1 MSKLFGHKNEDVTSP
16 SEETIVEPTSEAA
29 PGVVHAN
36 IEEMDADT
44 RELYR
49 DARSAA
55 VEAKADS
62 GDKRNRFVT
71 MRSPFVLGFTI
82 TLGVLVAILVGDM
95 FGQLSTIIMYVVAA
109 LFIALSLDPVVRK
122 FEKRGMKRPV
132 GIAVVFLGFIAIIAT
147 ILAIVIPMLAHQVN
161 LLIQSAPELVTDI
174 TAKAWYKDI
183 NERFGQYV
191 DFQALLKSGQDL
203 ISKPENWTQV
213 AGGVWQAGMGIANG
227 LTAALIILILSL
239 YFLSSM
245 RSIKRGFYT
254 LVPRSS
260 RAKVM
265 DITEQV
271 AGSVGGYVNGM
282 VLLALMNSILGFIMM
297 LIVGVPFAGL
307 VAVGVFILALIPL
320 IGSVMATVL
329 VGIVALFNSPMTAL
343 IAVIYYLVYMQ
354 IESYVFTPKIM
365 NRVVAVPGALVVI
378 GALAGGTLLGLL
390 GALISIPVTASILM
404 IIKQVWVPRQ
414 ENR

>member
-1 MSKLFGHKNEDVTSP
+1 MSKLFGHKNEDATSP
-16 SEETIVEPTSEAA
+16 SEETIVETKSEASS
-29 PGVVHAN
+29 GVVHAN
-36 IEEMDADT
+36 IEEMDADL

-55 VEAKADS
+55 VEAQAES

-109 LFIALSLDPVVRK
+109 LFIALGLDPVVRK

-147 ILAIVIPMLAHQVN
+147 ILAIVIPMIAHQVN

-174 TAKAWYKDI
+174 TSKAWYKDI
-183 NERFGQYV
+183 NERFGQYI

-254 LVPRSS
+254 LVPRSG
-260 RAKVM
+260 RAKVI

-343 IAVIYYLVYMQ
+343 VAVIYYLVYMQ
-354 IESYVFTPKIM
+354 IESYVFTPRIM

-414 ENR
+414 ETR

>member
-1 MSKLFGHKNEDVTSP
+1 MSKLFGHKNEDATSP
-16 SEETIVEPTSEAA
+16 SEETIVEPTSEAT

-62 GDKRNRFVT
+62 EDKRNRFVT

-109 LFIALSLDPVVRK
+109 LFIALGLDPVVRK